1 MLYYVF
7 VFVNTLKSQL
17 MRFMEVFAEIS
28 THSGF
33 DPSAHIVFN
42 GSN

>member
-7 VFVNTLKSQL
+7 TFVNTLKSQM
-17 MRFMEVFAEIS
+17 MRFMEVFAEILM
-28 THSGF
+28 HSGL
-33 DPSAHIVFN
+33 DPSAYIVFN